1 MYITRRMNARSL
13 CLLLNRGGFLCLQVG
28 MISLPS
34 LRSTPDIH
42 SQLLGVRLISLPI
55 ARSQLDG
62 YKVLSTCTTNF
73 LGVLSDSVVFNSW
86 KNWKWGPKNVPSCTL
101 ENPLMLN
108 IGSRSTI
115 CKPFPLVNAQFFFP
129 SSMLLPHRGIEFLGC
144 QWSEPPAYTQGHQ
157 FFSFWGRWERCWMFW
172 IIFCSYCVPPEST
185 QCVLQHVFN
194 IPSPNVILLELT

>member
-1 MYITRRMNARSL
+1 
-13 CLLLNRGGFLCLQVG
+13 
-28 MISLPS
+28 
-34 LRSTPDIH
+34 
-42 SQLLGVRLISLPI
+42 
-55 ARSQLDG
+55 
-62 YKVLSTCTTNF
+62 
-73 LGVLSDSVVFNSW
+73 
-86 KNWKWGPKNVPSCTL
+86 
-101 ENPLMLN
+101 MLN